1 MRDTLVLPNHVYQ
14 LSEPAR
20 MPDPESSKGCIP
32 LPNISS
38 DLLAIL
44 RCPVTGSAL
53 EQHGDVL
60 RSAGPDAAGN
70 FVEYPIDESIPVL
83 LRPELRTAE
92 STSAATPTPASTAE
106 ESPSS

>member
-1 MRDTLVLPNHVYQ
+1 MFQLLQLARTLH
-14 LSEPAR
+14 
-20 MPDPESSKGCIP
+20 PESSKGCIP
-32 LPNISS
+32 LPNIAS

-53 EQHGDVL
+53 VQEGELL
-60 RSAGPDAAGN
+60 RSSAPDATGN

-92 STSAATPTPASTAE
+92 NTPAATSTPAHTAE
-106 ESPSS
+106 EPTP

>member
-1 MRDTLVLPNHVYQ
+1 M
-14 LSEPAR
+14 
-20 MPDPESSKGCIP
+20 P

-53 EQHGDVL
+53 LQEGEVL
-60 RSAGPDAAGN
+60 RSSAPDASGN

-92 STSAATPTPASTAE
+92 TVPAPTPTPASTAE
-106 ESPSS
+106 ESPSL